1 MKGFEIAEVEVNE
14 VSVRDLLFNK
24 TMLFAY
30 VLIGIALY
38 GIYGIVHERYFMLA
52 ANAFD
57 AGAHPG
63 SREVAEAMREAIF
76 GAGGEVHR
84 EAPWTLFIS
93 NYMYMIYSGSG
104 IIFLVALAE
113 LANVHIIKQTAAGF
127 MTLGLS
133 IVLAGLFTIALDLN
147 VLHMH
152 WMFLTPNVGAGMWLM
167 LPLYAIYIPFVLF
180 EIYLLLTKNRTW
192 ARKIAIGILILSI
205 VIDIIEYYIQAKL
218 FNMNTARHYWT
229 TYPMLPLYFIVS
241 SFLAAAGIMILYA
254 FIEYG
259 EKFKYELARLI
270 LFLKKIAVV
279 SMLGLAAYEASA
291 FLFIDKEVANIILF
305 GDYKYIFYIYIFLA
319 IGLPFMLLA
328 YKMIRKET
336 HYVMTGIAAVSIII
350 GTYIGRII
358 FVYGGN
364 AHPMSDRMGTGFQK
378 YSEYESIKEFIFVMP
393 SLSEICIV
401 VGSVGVVLIVYKAFD
416 LFLSV
421 SKISEH

>member
-1 MKGFEIAEVEVNE
+1 MKGFEVAEVEVNE
-14 VSVRDLLFNK
+14 VSLKNLLFNK

-30 VLIGIALY
+30 ILIGIAMY
-38 GIYGIVHERYFMLA
+38 GIYGVVHERYFMLA

-84 EAPWTLFIS
+84 EAPWSLYIS

-147 VLHMH
+147 ILHMQ
-152 WMFLTPNVGAGMWLM
+152 WMFITPNIGAGMWLM
-167 LPLYAIYIPFVLF
+167 LPLYLVYIPFVLF

-205 VIDIIEYYIQAKL
+205 IIDIIEYYIQAKL
-218 FNMNTARHYWT
+218 FNMNTARHFWT
-229 TYPMLPLYFIVS
+229 TYPGLPLYFIVS
-241 SFLAAAGIMILYA
+241 SFVAASGIMILYA
-254 FIEYG
+254 FIEYR
-259 EKFKYELARLI
+259 EKFKYKLARLV

-279 SMLGLAAYEASA
+279 SMVALAAYEATA
-291 FLFIDKEVANIILF
+291 FLFIDRQVADIILF
-305 GDYKYIFYIYIFLA
+305 GDYKYIFYLYIVLA
-319 IGLPFMLLA
+319 VALPFVLMV
-328 YKMIRKET
+328 YKIIKKET
-336 HYVMTGIAAVSIII
+336 HYVMTGIAAVSMMI
-350 GTYIGRII
+350 GTYLGRII

-364 AHPMSDRMGTGFQK
+364 AHPMSDRIGTGFQK
-378 YSEYESIKEFIFVMP
+378 YSEYDMAKEFIFFMP
-393 SLSEICIV
+393 SVSEICIV
-401 VGSVGVVLIVYKAFD
+401 VGSVGVVLIVYKIFD

-421 SKISEH
+421 SKIHEH